1 MDALRVLAFT
11 WLSLV
16 ALWAIRR
23 LITGERHTALI
34 VIIVHWWFCG
44 LPLLLDA
51 VVGVPQYSFGIN
63 MAKAARNETATFI
76 AIIYMSL
83 APIVIYLAGTRGI
96 SQQTGRADAALM
108 MTRPPDER
116 APAPMWLYPLLILPV
131 IAVMLAP
138 RPHLYLT
145 YGFVADDELRL
156 TPEITNSHAI
166 IALFCLL
173 AVLAA
178 TSLIKGARSL
188 ALTLIITAPW
198 TFLALFI
205 HGKRHIMAM
214 WAALLTWRLWE
225 RGSLDGARLPLFLG
239 GMVVAFLTFSA
250 LYQSNVRGISTRSTS
265 TEEFY
270 ENLRVDYGR
279 DHTIRQAIHAELV
292 GERILEP
299 RWKSIA
305 FAAGMY
311 IPRTW
316 WPDKPYAYGVYHT
329 CYAMG
334 IEPRLL
340 QWAITTSILD
350 EAIASCGWWG
360 LLLGPL
366 ALGLL
371 CRIADLAQ
379 NTILRICGIL
389 ICLLIMATNLPSFMP
404 LFVAW
409 LAGLGFEQFRGF
421 FTLRSSLV
429 PPSRDVR

>member
-1 MDALRVLAFT
+1 MDALRVLAFV
-11 WLSLV
+11 WLTLV

-23 LITGERHTALI
+23 LMIGDRHTALI
-34 VIIVHWWFCG
+34 VLIVHWWFCG

-51 VVGVPQYSFGIN
+51 VAGVPAYNFGIN
-63 MAKAARNETATFI
+63 MARAARNETATFI

-83 APIVIYLAGTRGI
+83 APIVIYLVGTRGFAR
-96 SQQTGRADAALM
+96 QPGRVDAGLM
-108 MTRPPDER
+108 PLLPPSER
-116 APAPMWLYPLLILPV
+116 APAAVWLYPLLALPV
-131 IAVMLAP
+131 IAVLFTP
-138 RPHLYLT
+138 RPLLYLN

-166 IALFCLL
+166 VALSCLL

-188 ALTLIITAPW
+188 ALTLIVTAPW
-198 TFLALFI
+198 TAFALFV

-214 WAALLTWRLWE
+214 WVALLTWRLWE
-225 RGSLDGARLPLFLG
+225 RGSLNGARLPLFLG
-239 GMVVAFLTFSA
+239 GMIVAFLAFST

-265 TEEFY
+265 SENFY
-270 ENLRVDYGR
+270 DNLRVDYGR
-279 DHTIRQAIHAELV
+279 DHTIRTAIHAELV
-292 GERILEP
+292 GERILDP
-299 RWKSIA
+299 RWKSLA

-316 WPDKPYAYGVYHT
+316 WPDKPFAYAVYHT

-334 IEPRLL
+334 AEPRLL

-350 EAIASCGWWG
+350 EAIASFGWWG

-366 ALGLL
+366 MLGLL
-371 CRIADLAQ
+371 CRIADMAQ

-409 LAGLGFEQFRGF
+409 LAGLAFEQFRGF
-421 FTLRSSLV
+421 FTLRTSLLPSSQE
-429 PPSRDVR
+429 PR